1 MLACIQPPKDTEF
14 SPGSAPAPAPAIA
27 LAHGT
32 SLYNTQNDLLLH
44 KVLRFYNEN
53 DGKHME
59 TMLSVIN
66 GGTNISLRIMD
77 WFVTNYSKKHYTVY
91 ELVGSTPTTTARAKR
106 FKVYVDYKLKLRAYS
121 KKRFDPFCRWDRINV
136 PHKNGTMYIQ
146 TTLGQLNF
154 FKWAIENE
162 VIRYIQENYTAI
174 ETDMN
179 IRNNTTRRLAKSHH
193 TSSATVDGCVL
204 ASGSDAISSVTADHS
219 VIVLASGSDAI
230 SSVTADHSVAS
241 GFVLASGSDAISS
254 VTADHSVIVLAS
266 GSDAISSVTADHSVA
281 SGSSVVSG
289 SVVASKANVVPSQG
303 GGTPKQRKKREELS
317 SSATKSIKKEFVDIV
332 ITFD

>member
-1 MLACIQPPKDTEF
+1 MLACIQPKEDIHYQQPHAQIHKCV
-14 SPGSAPAPAPAIA
+14 
-27 LAHGT
+27 AHGS

-53 DGKHME
+53 GGENMDL
-59 TMLSVIN
+59 MLSVIN
-66 GGTNISLRIMD
+66 GTTNISLRIMD

-91 ELVGSTPTTTARAKR
+91 DLVGSGAGAKR

-136 PHKNGTMYIQ
+136 PHKNGATYIQ

-162 VIRYIQENYTAI
+162 VLRYIEENYTAI

-179 IRNNTTRRLAKSHH
+179 IRNNTTRKLAKSHQ
-193 TSSATVDGCVL
+193 TSAATVDGGEFVAFVGASEFVV
-204 ASGSDAISSVTADHS
+204 ASGSDANSSCASNHS
-219 VIVLASGSDAI
+219 VP
-230 SSVTADHSVAS
+230 
-241 GFVLASGSDAISS
+241 
-254 VTADHSVIVLAS
+254 
-266 GSDAISSVTADHSVA
+266 

-289 SVVASKANVVPSQG
+289 SVVASKANVGTTPGATPG
-303 GGTPKQRKKREELS
+303 GKHRKKREELS
-317 SSATKSIKKEFVDIV
+317 LSATKSIKKEFVDIV
-332 ITFD
+332 ITFN

>member
-1 MLACIQPPKDTEF
+1 MSITRKMLACIQPPKDQQPPLATTIF
-14 SPGSAPAPAPAIA
+14 TPAHVSM
-27 LAHGT
+27 AHGT

-53 DGKHME
+53 GGGNMDL
-59 TMLSVIN
+59 MLSVIN
-66 GGTNISLRIMD
+66 GTTNISLRIMD

-91 ELVGSTPTTTARAKR
+91 DLVGNTEVNPPKR

-136 PHKNGTMYIQ
+136 PHKNGTTYIQ

-162 VIRYIQENYTAI
+162 VLRYIQENYTAI
-174 ETDMN
+174 EADMN
-179 IRNNTTRRLAKSHH
+179 IRNNTTRKIAKSHQ
-193 TSSATVDGCVL
+193 TSSATIDGCELKIPMMDVDN
-204 ASGSDAISSVTADHS
+204 GVTDGTLS
-219 VIVLASGSDAI
+219 PSPT
-230 SSVTADHSVAS
+230 TA
-241 GFVLASGSDAISS
+241 
-254 VTADHSVIVLAS
+254 
-266 GSDAISSVTADHSVA
+266 
-281 SGSSVVSG
+281 
-289 SVVASKANVVPSQG
+289 
-303 GGTPKQRKKREELS
+303 GTKHRKKREELS

>member
-1 MLACIQPPKDTEF
+1 MLACMQSPKNDQPVTSLGPIFT
-14 SPGSAPAPAPAIA
+14 PAHVT

-53 DGKHME
+53 GGEYMDK
-59 TMLSVIN
+59 MLAVIN
-66 GGTNISLRIMD
+66 GTTNISLRIMD

-91 ELVGSTPTTTARAKR
+91 DLIGDSTSSSSSSSSTSTTRPKR

-136 PHKNGTMYIQ
+136 PHKNGTTYIQ

-162 VIRYIQENYTAI
+162 VLRYIQENYTAI

-179 IRNNTTRRLAKSHH
+179 IRNNTTRKLAKSHQ
-193 TSSATVDGCVL
+193 TSSATIDGCELTTSVDVN
-204 ASGSDAISSVTADHS
+204 AGNAGNGSTTPTSEINNEIT
-219 VIVLASGSDAI
+219 
-230 SSVTADHSVAS
+230 T
-241 GFVLASGSDAISS
+241 
-254 VTADHSVIVLAS
+254 
-266 GSDAISSVTADHSVA
+266 
-281 SGSSVVSG
+281 
-289 SVVASKANVVPSQG
+289 
-303 GGTPKQRKKREELS
+303 GTKHRKKREELS

>member
-1 MLACIQPPKDTEF
+1 MLACIQPKEDIKYPHTQHTQHAQIHKC
-14 SPGSAPAPAPAIA
+14 A
-27 LAHGT
+27 AHSS

-53 DGKHME
+53 GGENMDL
-59 TMLSVIN
+59 MLAVIN
-66 GGTNISLRIMD
+66 GTTNISLRIMD

-91 ELVGSTPTTTARAKR
+91 DLVGSGGGTGTPAKR

-136 PHKNGTMYIQ
+136 PHKNGATYIQ

-162 VIRYIQENYTAI
+162 VLRYIEENYTAI

-179 IRNNTTRRLAKSHH
+179 IRNNTTRKIAKSHQ
-193 TSSATVDGCVL
+193 TSAATVDGGEFVVASCSDANSSCASNFVV
-204 ASGSDAISSVTADHS
+204 ASGSDAISDITSDHS
-219 VIVLASGSDAI
+219 VP
-230 SSVTADHSVAS
+230 
-241 GFVLASGSDAISS
+241 
-254 VTADHSVIVLAS
+254 
-266 GSDAISSVTADHSVA
+266 

-289 SVVASKANVVPSQG
+289 SVVASKAKVCPSLG
-303 GGTPKQRKKREELS
+303 GGTPVASNAKVCPSLGGATNSIPSLGGGTPTKHRKKREELS
-317 SSATKSIKKEFVDIV
+317 LSATKSIKKEFVDIV
-332 ITFD
+332 ITFN

>member
-1 MLACIQPPKDTEF
+1 MLACIQPKDDIAYAQ
-14 SPGSAPAPAPAIA
+14 PQAPIQKCV
-27 LAHGT
+27 AHGS

-53 DGKHME
+53 GGENMDL
-59 TMLSVIN
+59 MLSVIN
-66 GGTNISLRIMD
+66 GTTNISLRIMD

-91 ELVGSTPTTTARAKR
+91 DLVGNGNGNGNGNGSGSAPKR

-136 PHKNGTMYIQ
+136 PHKNGETYIQ

-162 VIRYIQENYTAI
+162 VLRYIQENYTAI

-179 IRNNTTRRLAKSHH
+179 IRNNTTRKIAKSHQ
-193 TSSATVDGCVL
+193 TSAATVDGCEFIV
-204 ASGSDAISSVTADHS
+204 ASGSDAN
-219 VIVLASGSDAI
+219 
-230 SSVTADHSVAS
+230 
-241 GFVLASGSDAISS
+241 
-254 VTADHSVIVLAS
+254 
-266 GSDAISSVTADHSVA
+266 
-281 SGSSVVSG
+281 
-289 SVVASKANVVPSQG
+289 SVVASKAKVGPSLA
-303 GGTPKQRKKREELS
+303 GTPPVKHRKKREELS

-332 ITFD
+332 ITFN

>member
-1 MLACIQPPKDTEF
+1 MLACIQPLKDQQ
-14 SPGSAPAPAPAIA
+14 APVATPIFTPAHVS

-53 DGKHME
+53 GGENMDR
-59 TMLSVIN
+59 MLSVIN
-66 GGTNISLRIMD
+66 GTTNISLRIMD

-91 ELVGSTPTTTARAKR
+91 DLVENVSINRQKR

-136 PHKNGTMYIQ
+136 PHKNGTTYIQ

-162 VIRYIQENYTAI
+162 VLRYIQENYTAI
-174 ETDMN
+174 EADMN
-179 IRNNTTRRLAKSHH
+179 IRNNTTRKLAKSHQ
-193 TSSATVDGCVL
+193 TSSATIDGCELMTPVEVGIVNDNSTGNTVISESEIKS
-204 ASGSDAISSVTADHS
+204 SGKVKH
-219 VIVLASGSDAI
+219 
-230 SSVTADHSVAS
+230 
-241 GFVLASGSDAISS
+241 
-254 VTADHSVIVLAS
+254 
-266 GSDAISSVTADHSVA
+266 
-281 SGSSVVSG
+281 
-289 SVVASKANVVPSQG
+289 
-303 GGTPKQRKKREELS
+303 RKKREELS

-332 ITFD
+332 ITFN

>member
-1 MLACIQPPKDTEF
+1 MLACIQPKDDIAYAQ
-14 SPGSAPAPAPAIA
+14 PQAPIQQKCV
-27 LAHGT
+27 AHGS

-53 DGKHME
+53 GGENMDL
-59 TMLSVIN
+59 MLSVIN
-66 GGTNISLRIMD
+66 GTTNISLRIMD

-91 ELVGSTPTTTARAKR
+91 DLVGNGNGSGTGPKR

-136 PHKNGTMYIQ
+136 PHKNGATYIQ

-179 IRNNTTRRLAKSHH
+179 IRNNTTRKIAKSHQ
-193 TSSATVDGCVL
+193 TSAATVDGTEFVAFVV
-204 ASGSDAISSVTADHS
+204 ASGSDANSCVPSNHS
-219 VIVLASGSDAI
+219 VPSEFVVASGSDAN
-230 SSVTADHSVAS
+230 SCVPSNHSVP
-241 GFVLASGSDAISS
+241 
-254 VTADHSVIVLAS
+254 
-266 GSDAISSVTADHSVA
+266 

-289 SVVASKANVVPSQG
+289 SVVASKAKVCPSLG
-303 GGTPKQRKKREELS
+303 GGTPVASKAKVCPSLGGGTPVASKAKVCPSSLGGGGVKHRKKREELS

-332 ITFD
+332 ITFN